1 MQIITHLH
9 STAKYNILQNKLKK
23 TALSD
28 SLFSTLTLRLVIRD
42 PDI

>member
-1 MQIITHLH
+1 MKIITHLL

-28 SLFSTLTLRLVIRD
+28 SLFSISASRLVIRD

>member
-1 MQIITHLH
+1 MKIITHLL
-9 STAKYNILQNKLKK
+9 SAAKYNTLQNKLKK

>member
-1 MQIITHLH
+1 MKIITHLH
-9 STAKYNILQNKLKK
+9 STAKYNILKKQTKK